1 MAKVGYIRISTTE
14 QNTTRQE
21 TALSDCDPVFIDRCS
36 GKNTKRPELQKM
48 LSYVRAGDTLKVESF
63 SRLARNTADLLEIV
77 DFLQKKD
84 VQLVSIKENI
94 DTSTPAGKLM
104 LTFFAG
110 LSEFEREQ
118 MLERQR
124 EGIQAA
130 KQTDAERIA
139 NGLPPVKYRG
149 RKRIDTDKDDFR
161 REYRRWKA
169 GKQTGAQ
176 TMRNLG
182 LKPSTFYRRVKEYET
197 QKDRK

>member
-1 MAKVGYIRISTTE
+1 
-14 QNTTRQE
+14 
-21 TALSDCDPVFIDRCS
+21 
-36 GKNTKRPELQKM
+36 
-48 LSYVRAGDTLKVESF
+48 
-63 SRLARNTADLLEIV
+63 
-77 DFLQKKD
+77 
-84 VQLVSIKENI
+84 
-94 DTSTPAGKLM
+94 M

-130 KQTDAERIA
+130 KQTDAERIT